1 MSENIDN
8 KPSKLTLIW
17 KIPYAIIGFIAII
30 IAVLWGSLNTFKY
43 AIYSEY
49 YSVKEDLGVIPG
61 LNDGPTPQG
70 ICYQDDYD
78 TYLFSS
84 YSSND
89 EPSRV
94 YAKKGEEVREYYLYY
109 EGEAFRGHVGGI
121 ASEPTYTY
129 ITDDGTLKVVLTE
142 DLMST
147 SSYDLN
153 IICSIDINNSSD
165 FVFTNGEYLY
175 VGEFYRYNY
184 EWYGNKVVT
193 KENKEYLAICEKYNL
208 EDIDGMIEGTI
219 SSISPVE
226 IYALP
231 NCVQGFAVDN
241 KGGIYLSTSYGL
253 GNSHLYYYKESDMY
267 LADPSDVSLKNTELS
282 DIPVYVLYTPT
293 LDLKCPP
300 MFEDLDIVEGKV
312 ITLAESASNKY
323 IFGKFFFTQN
333 FISLDVNKLL

>member
-1 MSENIDN
+1 MSEEET
-8 KPSKLTLIW
+8 KQGRLALIW
-17 KIPYAIIGFIAII
+17 KIPYAIIGFIALVA
-30 IAVLWGSLNTFKY
+30 AVLWGSLNTFKY

-49 YSVKEDLGVIPG
+49 YSIKEDLGVIPG
-61 LNDGPTPQG
+61 LNEGPTPQG
-70 ICYQDDYD
+70 ICYQDEYD

-84 YSSND
+84 YSSNE

-94 YAKKGEEVREYYLYY
+94 YAKDENEVREYYLYY

-121 ASEPTYTY
+121 ATESKYTY
-129 ITDDGTLKVVLTE
+129 ITDEGTLKVVKTE

-147 SSYDLN
+147 TSYDLN

-184 EWYGNKVVT
+184 EWFGNKVT
-193 KENKEYLAICEKYNL
+193 LKDGDESLAICEKYKL
-208 EDIDGMIEGTI
+208 EDINAIIEGEN
-219 SSISPVE
+219 SEASPIE

-231 NCVQGFAVDN
+231 NCVQGFAVDER
-241 KGGIYLSTSYGL
+241 GGIYLSTSYGL
-253 GNSHLYYYKESDMY
+253 GNSHLYYYSESDRY
-267 LADPSDVSLKNTELS
+267 LADPSDVSLKNSALS
-282 DIPVYVLYTPT
+282 DIPVYVLDNPS

-300 MFEDLDIVEGKV
+300 MFEDLDIVDGKV
-312 ITLAESASNKY
+312 ITLVESASNKY
-323 IFGKFFFTQN
+323 IFGKLFFTQN